1 MKFKFLFF
9 GLYLFFSLSTKAA
22 EPEFYRL
29 TISTKSWE
37 VAKKTSFLEGRVNSR
52 LLQQLDSIYQKTP
65 SGYDFI
71 YDPTDQSLKVFV
83 QCSFD
88 FYTIINGQLIKEYKF
103 ANRGFTCGSYFYK
116 RNNSY
121 YILSGRGFWSNHADL
136 LGFDSLDGSW
146 EFIQAAQQPLDYWP
160 NGTYQTS
167 KGIVNILG
175 EYTNPRIPRLEKE
188 ANGFFLDL
196 EKKSWQ
202 PIKIDIKEFDFA
214 QIAHENE
221 TQLYETEDYAF
232 SVTTSQL
239 PSLGWYIWII
249 FEKETGKLFFYE
261 GKKHTEMFNSPY
273 HEFIGN
279 KIHYFGYS
287 IANIVEGKEA
297 MIDLDIIR
305 SKSREIGQVVVLD
318 APEKTSNASLLSA
331 LPWIGFPVLFL
342 LALWLGIQIQ
352 KRKNTAAQSSLNSD
366 TESEGE
372 QESEEENAEILQQ
385 LLRHNGKKLS
395 TEEFDTILGI
405 HEITNFD
412 SKRIKR
418 SRLIKLI
425 NKQHEEKN
433 GFPLITRIKNSED
446 KRFIFYKITFENGN

>member
-1 MKFKFLFF
+1 MKFKLLFF
-9 GLYLFFSLSTKAA
+9 CLTLFFSEITKAA

-29 TISTKSWE
+29 SISTKSWE
-37 VAKKTSFLEGRVNSR
+37 AAKKTSFLEGRVNSK

-65 SGYDFI
+65 SSYDFI

-103 ANRGFTCGSYFYK
+103 ANRGFTCGSHFYK

-121 YILSGRGFWSNHADL
+121 YILSGRGFWTYHSDL
-136 LGFDSLDGSW
+136 MGFDSLDGSW
-146 EFIQAAQQPLDYWP
+146 EFIQTKNQPLDYFP
-160 NGTYQTS
+160 LGSYQTS

-188 ANGFFLDL
+188 GNGFFLDL

-214 QIAHENE
+214 QIAHTYESH
-221 TQLYETEDYAF
+221 LYETEDYAF

-239 PSLGWYIWII
+239 PNLGWHIWII
-249 FEKETGKLFFYE
+249 IEKETGKLFFYE

-287 IANIVEGKEA
+287 IANMVEGKEA
-297 MIDLDIIR
+297 MIDLDLIR
-305 SKSREIGQVVVLD
+305 SQSREIGQVIFLD
-318 APEKTSNASLLSA
+318 AAEKTTDASLFAA

-352 KRKNTAAQSSLNSD
+352 KRRNATLQ
-366 TESEGE
+366 TELE
-372 QESEEENAEILQQ
+372 AEIETELEVEDESKEILEK
-385 LLRHNGKKLS
+385 LLAHDGEKLS
-395 TEEFDTILGI
+395 TEAFDTLLGI
-405 HEITNFD
+405 HQITNFD

-418 SRLIKLI
+418 SRLIKSL
-425 NKQHEEKN
+425 NKHYEEKK
-433 GFPLITRIKNSED
+433 GFPLITRIKNPED
-446 KRFIFYKITFENGN
+446 KRFVFYKINFENGS

>member
-1 MKFKFLFF
+1 MKFKLLFF
-9 GLYLFFSLSTKAA
+9 CLTLFFSEITKAA

-29 TISTKSWE
+29 SISTKSWE
-37 VAKKTSFLEGRVNSR
+37 AAKKTSFLEGRVNSK

-65 SGYDFI
+65 SSYDFI

-121 YILSGRGFWSNHADL
+121 YILSGRGFWTYHSDL
-136 LGFDSLDGSW
+136 MGFDSLDGSW
-146 EFIQAAQQPLDYWP
+146 EFIQTKNQPLDYFP
-160 NGTYQTS
+160 LGSYQTS

-188 ANGFFLDL
+188 GNGFFLDL

-214 QIAHENE
+214 QIAHTYESH
-221 TQLYETEDYAF
+221 LYETEDYAF

-239 PSLGWYIWII
+239 PNLGWHIWII
-249 FEKETGKLFFYE
+249 IEKETGKLFFYE

-287 IANIVEGKEA
+287 IANMVEGKEA
-297 MIDLDIIR
+297 MIDLDLIR
-305 SKSREIGQVVVLD
+305 SQSREIGQVIFLD
-318 APEKTSNASLLSA
+318 AAEKTTDASLFAA

-352 KRKNTAAQSSLNSD
+352 KRRNATLQ
-366 TESEGE
+366 TELE
-372 QESEEENAEILQQ
+372 AEIETELEVEDESKEILEK
-385 LLRHNGKKLS
+385 LLAHDGEKLS
-395 TEEFDTILGI
+395 TEAFDTLLGI
-405 HEITNFD
+405 HQITNFD

-418 SRLIKLI
+418 SRLIKSL
-425 NKQHEEKN
+425 NKHYEEKK
-433 GFPLITRIKNSED
+433 GFPLITRIKNPED
-446 KRFIFYKITFENGN
+446 KRFVFYKINFENGS